1 MQKGILSMIDGKR
14 SIMELVDHACAEVKP
29 FDALKSLYVLWFMGI
44 LKRNGSTKDVT
55 ETEKTDTKMN
65 GKMWSLENVLMFSN
79 DHNA

>member
-44 LKRNGSTKDVT
+44 LKRNGSTRESKR
-55 ETEKTDTKMN
+55 KQKRQIQ
-65 GKMWSLENVLMFSN
+65 K
-79 DHNA
+79 